1 MNDSDNNTSTARP
14 RWDGSRVLFEIVSGT
29 DRIPCTIS
37 RAALQELSGARHFK
51 STELLRCFA
60 ESRGLIEGLAHDK
73 LRARSED
80 GPSLISI
87 WTDDIDDAIATK
99 SIAKAG

>member
-1 MNDSDNNTSTARP
+1 MNNSDNASTARP
-14 RWDGSRVLFEIVSGT
+14 RWDGSRVLFEIDSGA

-51 STELLRCFA
+51 SADLLRCFA
-60 ESRGLIEGLAHDK
+60 ESRALIEGLAHDK
-73 LRARSED
+73 LRARSEAA
-80 GPSLISI
+80 PSLISI

-99 SIAKAG
+99 SNAKAG